1 MSHLNVILL
10 TSCVLMTA
18 LSGFAQS
25 DEERLKEIKAYFSK
39 DVYSTNEDSL
49 LLMADKGIEFA
60 GKLDDASSLIYFIG
74 QKGTIKS
81 QFSKYP
87 EALELYQDA
96 IKLAE
101 EKGLEHEAAYMYN
114 SMGSIHRQTGNDE
127 ASLEYHRKA
136 ERIYIDN
143 EDSAGLASVYNN
155 IGIHYMLQAKYDTGM
170 AMWGE
175 SMKIKLA
182 LGDEQGAATT
192 MNNMAMYYRDIGKT
206 ELAMS
211 MWNRVMKID
220 SAALNYEGLS
230 LCATN
235 IGELYLKQSDSTK
248 AYKYYRLGLELAR
261 QSKSYLWIRHAW
273 AQLAFAYKHFEDY
286 KLAYHALEQFYV
298 AQDSMMSKENQA
310 QMAELEERFGSEKKA
325 MEIEKLEGDKKRQTL
340 QNIALAIGLGLA
352 LILGLV
358 MLRSY
363 RQKKK
368 SHDIIAQQK
377 EEVEL
382 QKMMIEEKNHE
393 ILDSIN
399 YAKRLQGAILPT
411 KDFVSERLPDSF
423 ILYMPKDIVAG
434 DFYWMDEIDGTTLFA
449 VADCTGHGV
458 PGAMVSVVC
467 ANALDRCVRELRLQK
482 PSDILDEA
490 RRIVIEHFNRSAED
504 VYDGMDIAL
513 FSIHGMNVQFAGA
526 HNPLVVIRDGELME
540 FRADKQPVGKYDA
553 AKPFTNH
560 ELQLQPGDTLYMFT
574 DGYVD
579 QFGGARGKKMKSQP
593 FKELLVSLQDH
604 GMEDQRE
611 MLEESFIKWRG
622 ELAQIDDV
630 CVVGV
635 RV

>member
-1 MSHLNVILL
+1 MRRTVQILL
-10 TSCVLMTA
+10 LLLIVCAFVPA
-18 LSGFAQS
+18 LAQS
-25 DEERLKEIKAYFSK
+25 DESRVKEIKAYFAG
-39 DVYSTNEDSL
+39 DAYSTDEDSL
-49 LLMADKGIEFA
+49 LLMVDEGIELA
-60 GKLDDASSLIYFIG
+60 GKLDNTSLLIYFIG
-74 QKGTIKS
+74 QKGNIKA

-96 IKLAE
+96 VNLAE
-101 EKGLEHEAAYMYN
+101 EKNLEHEAAYVYN
-114 SMGSIHRQTGNDE
+114 AMGSIHRHTGNDE

-136 ERIYIDN
+136 EKIYIEN
-143 EDSAGLASVYNN
+143 GDSAGLASAYNN

-220 SAALNYEGLS
+220 SASLNYEGLS

-235 IGELYLKQSDSTK
+235 IGELYLKQADSTK

-310 QMAELEERFGSEKKA
+310 QMAELEEKFGSEKKA
-325 MEIEKLEGDKKRQTL
+325 MEIDKLEGEKKRQNL

-358 MLRSY
+358 VLRGY

-368 SHDIIAQQK
+368 SHDIISQQK

-382 QKMMIEEKNHE
+382 QKMMIEEKNQE

-411 KDFVSERLPDSF
+411 KEFVTEKLPDSF

-434 DFYWMDEIDGTTLFA
+434 DFYWMDEVKGTTLFA

-467 ANALDRCVRELRLQK
+467 ANALDRCVRELSLKK
-482 PSDILDEA
+482 PSEILDKT
-490 RRIVIEHFNRSAED
+490 RDIVIEHFNRSAED

-513 FSIHGMNVQFAGA
+513 FAMNGKHVEFAGA
-526 HNPLVVIRDGELME
+526 HNPLIVIRDKEILE
-540 FRADKQPVGKYDA
+540 FKADKQPVGKYDA

-560 ELQLQPGDTLYMFT
+560 EVELQPGDTIYMFT

-579 QFGGARGKKMKSQP
+579 QFGGKRGKKMKSQP
-593 FKELLVSLQDH
+593 FKELLLSLQEQ
-604 GMEDQRE
+604 GMSDQRDA
-611 MLEESFIKWRG
+611 LEESFIKWRG